1 MEQIIKKPL
10 NEYSLAKP
18 FQRSMEG
25 KKGFQ
30 KSKVPKTMTFTLR
43 IDSNTM
49 DFINEYCELWGITK
63 TQLFLGSIQCYTG
76 YDRTNG
82 KKIIET
88 IRKHILPKD
97 KE

>member
-1 MEQIIKKPL
+1 MEQIIKKS
-10 NEYSLAKP
+10 NI
-18 FQRSMEG
+18 
-25 KKGFQ
+25 
-30 KSKVPKTMTFTLR
+30 PKTMTFTLR

-49 DFINEYCELWGITK
+49 DFINEYCELWDITK

-82 KKIIET
+82 KKIIDT
-88 IRKHILPKD
+88 IRKHILPKN